1 MFVSAA
7 LSRLGNPAQIV
18 EAARAGRF
26 VLVVSPKLRA
36 ELEEVLSRPKVVA
49 RLDPDAV
56 VHLREVI
63 AAAPV
68 TPDPPAAAVSRDPKD
83 DYLIALAQ
91 HSAAACLV
99 SGDQDLTV
107 LADLVPPV
115 MTPAAFLAELST
127 W

>member
-1 MFVSAA
+1 M
-7 LSRLGNPAQIV
+7 SRLGNPAKII

-26 VLVVSPKLRA
+26 VLVTSPRLLA
-36 ELEEVLSRPKVVA
+36 ELNDVLSREKIAA
-49 RLDPDAV
+49 RLDPDGLAR
-56 VHLREVI
+56 LREVL

-68 TPDPPAAAVSRDPKD
+68 RADPPAVAVSRDPKD

-91 HSAAACLV
+91 RSGAECLV

-107 LADLVPPV
+107 LADMAPPV
-115 MTPAAFLAELST
+115 RTPAAFIEELST